1 MKKLL
6 LLSAI
11 LAGGVAATQA
21 GMNFNVGIGVRLP
34 APSMAI
40 SAGAPYCAPT
50 VVTVPQSCEQPV
62 YQTSTVCEQPVVV
75 TPQVCETPVYVQPR
89 PVVIERNRYVYH
101 GGHHWDRHDDY
112 SRHDSR
118 YYSARTSRHDRRR

>member
-21 GMNFNVGIGVRLP
+21 GMNFNIGIGVRLP
-34 APSMAI
+34 APSVAVR
-40 SAGAPYCAPT
+40 AGGPICAPT
-50 VVTVPQSCEQPV
+50 VIAAPQSCDQPV
-62 YQTSTVCEQPVVV
+62 YQSSSVCEEPVVV

-89 PVVIERNRYVYH
+89 PVVIEHNRYVYRSD
-101 GGHHWDRHDDY
+101 DRG
-112 SRHDSR
+112 
-118 YYSARTSRHDRRR
+118 

>member
-21 GMNFNVGIGVRLP
+21 GMNFNIGIGVRVP
-34 APSMAI
+34 APRVAI
-40 SAGAPYCAPT
+40 NAGAPYCAPS
-50 VVTVPQSCEQPV
+50 VVSVPQSCEQPV
-62 YQTSTVCEQPVVV
+62 YQSSTVCEQPVVV

-89 PVVIERNRYVYH
+89 PVVIERNRYVYR
-101 GGHHWDRHDDY
+101 GGHDWDRHDDY
-112 SRHDSR
+112 RRHDSR
-118 YYSARTSRHDRRR
+118 YSARTLRHDYR